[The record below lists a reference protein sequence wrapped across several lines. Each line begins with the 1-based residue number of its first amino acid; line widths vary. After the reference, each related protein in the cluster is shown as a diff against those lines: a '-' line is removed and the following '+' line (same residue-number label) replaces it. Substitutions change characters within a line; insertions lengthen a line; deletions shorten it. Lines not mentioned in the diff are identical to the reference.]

1 MCSIGPRPKMEWKC
15 QTNLFNTRQLIIA
28 TTIMN
33 RRRSRSPTSLM
44 SKNSFR
50 STAVNDE
57 FLLDIMRRDRW
68 HRQSKGVRTKALNI
82 QRQKRSLRKIEKQLA
97 EEKARQEGPQS

>member
-1 MCSIGPRPKMEWKC
+1 
-15 QTNLFNTRQLIIA
+15 
-28 TTIMN
+28 MN
-33 RRRSRSPTSLM
+33 RRCSRSPTSLM

-97 EEKARQEGPQS
+97 EEKAT